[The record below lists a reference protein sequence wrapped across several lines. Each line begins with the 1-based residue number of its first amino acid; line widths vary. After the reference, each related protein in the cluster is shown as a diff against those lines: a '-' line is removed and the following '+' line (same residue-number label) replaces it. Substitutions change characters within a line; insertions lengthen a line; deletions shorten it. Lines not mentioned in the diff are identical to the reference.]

1 MSKKKNIIYEE
12 SAGYGGGG
20 IVLYRDPDGTVNL
33 DVRLDKETLWLTQK
47 QLSLLFGT

>member
-1 MSKKKNIIYEE
+1 MRKKKNIIREE

-33 DVRLDKETLWLTQK
+33 DVRLEKETPY
-47 QLSLLFGT
+47 FVPVGT